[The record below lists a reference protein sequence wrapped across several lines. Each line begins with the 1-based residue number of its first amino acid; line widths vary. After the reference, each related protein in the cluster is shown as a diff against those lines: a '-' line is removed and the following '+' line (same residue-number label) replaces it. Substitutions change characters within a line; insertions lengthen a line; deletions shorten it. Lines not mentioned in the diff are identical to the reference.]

1 MSVRGPADKDTGL
14 NGAPSQISMIWP
26 RLSPGNRRRYLQ
38 VVQSLLR
45 LRGKVRVEFSL
56 ELIER

>member
-1 MSVRGPADKDTGL
+1 M
-14 NGAPSQISMIWP
+14 APHPTQISMIWP